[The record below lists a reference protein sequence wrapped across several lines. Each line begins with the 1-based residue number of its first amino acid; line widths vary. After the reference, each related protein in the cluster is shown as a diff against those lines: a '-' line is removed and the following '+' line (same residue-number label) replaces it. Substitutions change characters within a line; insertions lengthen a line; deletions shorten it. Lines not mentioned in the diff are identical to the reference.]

1 MAEHYYTASPQSA
14 HDVRRF
20 TASFAGKTLTFETD
34 AGVFSREHLDPGT
47 IVLAQS
53 VPDGLRGRALDVGC
67 GWGALSILI
76 AARNPSLSFTLCDI
90 NERALALC
98 RKNLALNGLAGEVV
112 QSDGLAGITGVFD
125 VIVTNPPIRAGKQ
138 VIYRMFADAAACLNP
153 GGALYLVIRKQ
164 QGAES
169 CIRYL
174 KGLYAQVDKIDK
186 SGGFW
191 VLRAREPLER
201 KDDTHDDVQ

>member
-125 VIVTNPPIRAGKQ
+125 VIVTNPPIRAGKA
-138 VIYRMFADAAACLNP
+138 VIYRMFDDSGKHLAQ

-164 QGAES
+164 QGAPS
-169 CIRYL
+169 AL
-174 KGLYAQVDKIDK
+174 KFLQGLYARAEVIERE
-186 SGGFW
+186 GGYW
-191 VLRAREPLER
+191 VIRCDA
-201 KDDTHDDVQ
+201 

>member
-76 AARNPSLSFTLCDI
+76 ATRNPSLSFTLCDI

-125 VIVTNPPIRAGKQ
+125 VIVTNPPIRAGKA
-138 VIYRMFADAAACLNP
+138 VIYRMFDDSGKHLAQ

-164 QGAES
+164 QGAPS
-169 CIRYL
+169 ALKYL
-174 KGLYAQVDKIDK
+174 RTRFDEAETI
-186 SGGFW
+186 
-191 VLRAREPLER
+191 AREAGYHVICCSHYHPTPAPTQAE
-201 KDDTHDDVQ
+201 